1 MQPVTYVPRLFV
13 RSIGAPE
20 VKKYPCRA
28 LPDERGERLHVEGAA
43 GGRRGGVELPEGE
56 GMARGV
62 EAAAQGLALGAEAG
76 VGERDEPC
84 ARLGDAELLGELPV
98 PGAERGGRG
107 ALLLEVPLLARARP
121 ARRLAVGHLAAEPP
135 PLPVVVPGG
144 RDGARRARRR
154 ALLRR
159 RRGHHGKRFQRRRT
173 ACWGRQQPVDLLRRR
188 RGHGCFHRRRR
199 CRSRA
204 LLLRRRRE
212 HGKKEVGRRV

>member
-1 MQPVTYVPRLFV
+1 MKQIMHNTYIYMVRSFLWVVIHSMQPVTYVPRLFV

-98 PGAERGGRG
+98 PGAERGGWTPCGG
-107 ALLLEVPLLARARP
+107 ASSAPCRRPRRPRRCPPSPTTCPPPATTWSSWEALPAATDRLLGSST
-121 ARRLAVGHLAAEPP
+121 ARRPP
-135 PLPVVVPGG
+135 PATTWPWVLPS
-144 RDGARRARRR
+144 AT
-154 ALLRR
+154 AL
-159 RRGHHGKRFQRRRT
+159 QEPSPPPPAT
-173 ACWGRQQPVDLLRRR
+173 T
-188 RGHGCFHRRRR
+188 
-199 CRSRA
+199 
-204 LLLRRRRE
+204 
-212 HGKKEVGRRV
+212 